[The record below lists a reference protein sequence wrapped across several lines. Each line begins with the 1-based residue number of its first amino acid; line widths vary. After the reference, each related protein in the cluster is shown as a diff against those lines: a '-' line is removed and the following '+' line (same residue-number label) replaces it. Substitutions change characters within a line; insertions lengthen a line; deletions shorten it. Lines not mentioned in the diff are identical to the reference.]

1 MRPSLSALAVASAVL
16 GCLSLALGLPV
27 YVLPPPPDVR
37 EFWPLAWGLAG
48 IALLLGGLGLAEVR
62 RHGRRGLALAV
73 IGMLAPVCVATLALV
88 GPAVLY
94 PGMFFYPGIVA
105 AAVVVLLFLVTR
117 KPSAGVAR
125 EGRQGEGY
133 PALAILAGLLAI
145 STPLVV
151 IPYAMPYYSLSG
163 SGILAFAT
171 GLYLLVIPLILTTPA
186 LTVAVLVVTRGRS
199 RRWHET
205 AVVGLGFLLPLAAAL
220 TLAALERGPPRP
232 DPYRV
237 ELDCQ
242 GNLEILTSA
251 LGMYLDEYDNRFPL
265 ANTWC
270 DGLYPYIQRRVTPWG
285 PEDMDA
291 EIRGM
296 LVCPA
301 VPDLVCG
308 YAFNAALSGAAYDA
322 IEEPAEDTVVLF
334 ESDRGWNAAGGPE
347 LLPDEPRH
355 LGGDNYLVFA
365 SPDLY
370 ERSGFCTTD
379 EWYHRPGADMPRWRR
394 DDDVREYLELRWQPV
409 LKEGDEG
416 AGR

>member
-1 MRPSLSALAVASAVL
+1 
-16 GCLSLALGLPV
+16 
-27 YVLPPPPDVR
+27 
-37 EFWPLAWGLAG
+37 
-48 IALLLGGLGLAEVR
+48 
-62 RHGRRGLALAV
+62 
-73 IGMLAPVCVATLALV
+73 
-88 GPAVLY
+88 
-94 PGMFFYPGIVA
+94 MFFYPGIVA

-133 PALAILAGLLAI
+133 PALAIMAGLLAI
-145 STPLVV
+145 STPMVV

-163 SGILAFAT
+163 LGFLAFAT

-186 LTVAVLVVTRGRS
+186 LAVAVLVVNRGRR

-205 AVVGLGFLLPLAAAL
+205 AAVGLGFLLPLGAVVAL
-220 TLAALERGPPRP
+220 TAVLRRPPPP

-237 ELDCQ
+237 EFDCST
-242 GNLEILTSA
+242 NLEILSSA
-251 LGMYLDEYDNRFPL
+251 LSMYVDDYGHTFPI

-270 DGLYPYIQRRVTPWG
+270 DGLYPYIQQRIASWE

-296 LVCPA
+296 LICPA
-301 VPDLVCG
+301 VPGLVCG
-308 YAFNAALSGAAYDA
+308 YAFNAALSGAAYGA
-322 IEEPAEDTVVLF
+322 IEDPKEDTVVLF
-334 ESDRGWNAAGGPE
+334 ESDWGWNAAGGPE

-394 DDDVREYLELRWQPV
+394 DWDVREYSELRWQPV
-409 LKEGDEG
+409 LKEAEEG